1 MDYSRLAVGLK
12 CHVDGRR
19 SGTIRFVGETSFAS
33 GQWVG
38 VELNRASGL
47 NDGSV
52 RGQRY
57 FSCAPKCGV
66 FVRAER
72 ITVDEATAASSKIQA
87 AARGRSG
94 RHSGR
99 RARAVKGWNAVEGAD
114 ELEHLRTATRKV
126 RSVDKQ
132 LWGRGRRPAALAAA
146 AAAARARARA
156 RIPPPPLLPSPL
168 VDDPHYRGP
177 HLSLPVTRR
186 QALEVLRHFC
196 RSPDA
201 PLHKTYVA
209 MILRA
214 FVDLMRTSAA
224 TEAVVDVDVPAAPSA
239 TMNNNKVV
247 VVGDTHG
254 HCRTTCS
261 SSGTTACPPG
271 PTSTWSTATS
281 PTGAPTRWRSS

>member
-132 LWGRGRRPAALAAA
+132 LWGRGRRRSTGSSSSSSSTGSSSSSNTSTSTSTDPSSSSSS
-146 AAAARARARA
+146 
-156 RIPPPPLLPSPL
+156 SPL

-214 FVDLMRTSAA
+214 FVDLMRTSA
-224 TEAVVDVDVPAAPSA
+224 
-239 TMNNNKVV
+239 
-247 VVGDTHG
+247 
-254 HCRTTCS
+254 
-261 SSGTTACPPG
+261 
-271 PTSTWSTATS
+271 W
-281 PTGAPTRWRSS
+281 